1 MTQHGPD
8 LEETPARQ
16 GETGTGLRWV
26 LRISLALV
34 VVAFVAIWAVFAHH
48 GSGPG
53 GQTSAGQTSA
63 GQAAVSAT
71 PNAVKEAAAT
81 APPGS
86 VTAQSAGRQEQ
97 TTGG

>member
-1 MTQHGPD
+1 MTHHAPE

-16 GETGTGLRWV
+16 ASSGTGLRWV

-34 VVAFVAIWAVFAHH
+34 VIAFIAIWAAFSHR
-48 GSGPG
+48 GSGEG
-53 GQTSAGQTSA
+53 GQTSTS
-63 GQAAVSAT
+63 QAVATQPNSA
-71 PNAVKEAAAT
+71 KQAAAT

-86 VTAQSAGRQEQ
+86 VTAQVAGRQEQ